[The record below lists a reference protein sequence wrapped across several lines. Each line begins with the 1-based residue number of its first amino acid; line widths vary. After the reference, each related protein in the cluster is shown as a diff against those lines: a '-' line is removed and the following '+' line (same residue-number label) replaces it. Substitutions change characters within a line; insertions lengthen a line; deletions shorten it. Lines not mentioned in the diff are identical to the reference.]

1 MHGIN
6 NIKMCQIC
14 YIIVTSTVQMMKL
27 ICVVTLI
34 TNKQCFI
41 QLEDE
46 TGTVESGCLHQS
58 LRKNPTEDLQ
68 LRMRAAT
75 CISKD
80 EHIQIQSTEVVKK
93 CTKAVL
99 QKDGTEESASAD
111 KEALS
116 DYRAAST
123 VDNCKV
129 GESDVEEEGN
139 RRKNSS
145 IDVSDEETGF
155 VKL

>member
-1 MHGIN
+1 
-6 NIKMCQIC
+6 MCQIC
-14 YIIVTSTVQMMKL
+14 YIIITSTVQYTTVQMMKL
-27 ICVVTLI
+27 YCVVTLI

-41 QLEDE
+41 QPEDE
-46 TGTVESGCLHQS
+46 TGTVESGCLHQP
-58 LRKNPTEDLQ
+58 LRKNPTEDLR

-75 CISKD
+75 CISED
-80 EHIQIQSTEVVKK
+80 GHIQIQRTEVVTK
-93 CTKAVL
+93 CTKAVQ

-123 VDNCKV
+123 VDSCTV
-129 GESDVEEEGN
+129 EESDVEEEEN

-145 IDVSDEETGF
+145 IDVSDEEIGF
-155 VKL
+155 VKLQ

>member
-1 MHGIN
+1 M
-6 NIKMCQIC
+6 
-14 YIIVTSTVQMMKL
+14 IIL
-27 ICVVTLI
+27 NCIVTLI

-46 TGTVESGCLHQS
+46 TGTVESGGLHQS
-58 LRKNPTEDLQ
+58 LRKNPTEELE
-68 LRMRAAT
+68 LEMRTAT

-80 EHIQIQSTEVVKK
+80 KHIQIQRTEVVKKGTKAVQSKK
-93 CTKAVL
+93 CTKAV
-99 QKDGTEESASAD
+99 QKKDGTEESALAD

-123 VDNCKV
+123 VDSCKV
-129 GESDVEEEGN
+129 GKSDVEEEGN
-139 RRKNSS
+139 RCKNSS

>member
-6 NIKMCQIC
+6 NVKMSYIC
-14 YIIVTSTVQMMKL
+14 YIIITRTVQMIKL
-27 ICVVTLI
+27 NCVVTLI
-34 TNKQCFI
+34 THKQCFI

-46 TGTVESGCLHQS
+46 TGTAESGCPHQP
-58 LRKNPTEDLQ
+58 LRRNPTEELQ

-75 CISKD
+75 CMSED
-80 EHIQIQSTEVVKK
+80 EHIQMQRTEVVKY
-93 CTKAVL
+93 TKAVQ
-99 QKDGTEESASAD
+99 QKDGTEASASAD
-111 KEALS
+111 KDALS

-129 GESDVEEEGN
+129 GESDVEEKGN
-139 RRKNSS
+139 WHRKSS
-145 IDVSDEETGF
+145 IDVSDEEIGF

>member
-1 MHGIN
+1 M
-6 NIKMCQIC
+6 IK
-14 YIIVTSTVQMMKL
+14 L
-27 ICVVTLI
+27 NCVVTLI

-41 QLEDE
+41 QLEDG
-46 TGTVESGCLHQS
+46 TGTVESGCLHQP
-58 LRKNPTEDLQ
+58 LRKNPKEELQ
-68 LRMRAAT
+68 LGMRAAT

-80 EHIQIQSTEVVKK
+80 KHIQIQRTEVVKK
-93 CTKAVL
+93 CTKAVQ

-116 DYRAAST
+116 DYRVAST
-123 VDNCKV
+123 VSSCKS

-139 RRKNSS
+139 KHRKSS
-145 IDVSDEETGF
+145 VDASDDETGF

>member
-1 MHGIN
+1 M
-6 NIKMCQIC
+6 
-14 YIIVTSTVQMMKL
+14 
-27 ICVVTLI
+27 I
-34 TNKQCFI
+34 TDKQCFI

-46 TGTVESGCLHQS
+46 TGAVESGCPHQP
-58 LRKNPTEDLQ
+58 LRKNPTEGLQ

-80 EHIQIQSTEVVKK
+80 EHIQMQRTEVVKY
-93 CTKAVL
+93 TKAVQ

-111 KEALS
+111 KDALS

-123 VDNCKV
+123 VGSCKV

-139 RRKNSS
+139 RHRKSS
-145 IDVSDEETGF
+145 IDVSDEEIGF
-155 VKL
+155 VKLQ